1 MYGQDME
8 TIKKENMNLADDIY
22 IFDTTLRDGEQAP
35 GVALTVDEKI
45 QIAQK
50 LDSLGVDKLEAGFPA
65 SSKGEVVACSEI
77 NDLIEDLTGE

>member
-1 MYGQDME
+1 MYGKNIE
-8 TIKKENMNLADDIY
+8 TLKKENMNLADKIY

-50 LDSLGVDKLEAGFPA
+50 LDKLGVDKIEAGFPVSSNGERKAA
-65 SSKGEVVACSEI
+65 S
-77 NDLIEDLTGE
+77 LIKSVQ

>member
-1 MYGQDME
+1 MYGKNIE
-8 TIKKENMNLADDIY
+8 TLKKENMNLADKIY

-50 LDSLGVDKLEAGFPA
+50 LDKLGVDKMGKAYHVGVL
-65 SSKGEVVACSEI
+65 
-77 NDLIEDLTGE
+77 